1 MAIPLMLA
9 PFIFYLPFKFIF
21 STQIGIMAVAL
32 AGLIGIACRPFLITL
47 TAKRLEQKKYEIA
60 AGFRKE

>member
-1 MAIPLMLA
+1 
-9 PFIFYLPFKFIF
+9 
-21 STQIGIMAVAL
+21 MAVAL